1 MGGEGDEMTKI
12 CVTFYFPFDYDVSGI
27 TSYLSLLTDD
37 GAYHIPRVSPLL
49 SASGYFFF
57 FGLDIRQSFVPT
69 GELSTHAPGFVLV

>member
-49 SASGYFFF
+49 SASGFFF
-57 FGLDIRQSFVPT
+57 FSVWTFVN
-69 GELSTHAPGFVLV
+69 LLYQRVNCLRMRRDLC

>member
-27 TSYLSLLTDD
+27 TSYQSLLTDD

-49 SASGYFFF
+49 SESGYFFF
-57 FGLDIRQSFVPT
+57 FRFGHSSIFCT
-69 GELSTHAPGFVLV
+69 NG